1 MDKITLRNG
10 NVVKEVESDD
20 RAKALEEKGFVR
32 DGAAPAITAEDTK
45 ALEKELQKARE
56 ELTRASEVMETADKR
71 RGELEAELAETKEK
85 LKEASEYAETAD
97 KKIEA
102 LTQELEG
109 TKEQLEAAVK
119 KNTASKK

>member
-1 MDKITLRNG
+1 
-10 NVVKEVESDD
+10 
-20 RAKALEEKGFVR
+20 
-32 DGAAPAITAEDTK
+32 
-45 ALEKELQKARE
+45 
-56 ELTRASEVMETADKR
+56 METADKR

-85 LKEASEYAETAD
+85 LKEASEFAETAD

>member
-20 RAKALEEKGFVR
+20 RAKALEAKGFVR

-56 ELTRASEVMETADKR
+56 ELTRACGS
-71 RGELEAELAETKEK
+71 K
-85 LKEASEYAETAD
+85 LCNRIYLWCAGR
-97 KKIEA
+97 IFC
-102 LTQELEG
+102 Q
-109 TKEQLEAAVK
+109 
-119 KNTASKK
+119 